1 MKLIKKHTKYE
12 STVTRGKNK
21 LNEKRFNSKVVWLEL
36 VKGRVDTQWCFDVKL
51 VLIPRQ
57 CIPRL
62 SVTQIFPLWCFIYA
76 KGIQNFKAIPMS
88 HRQAGTSRWRAK
100 SKSREWDRNENR
112 KYLIPSTFARLHTLS
127 RCHLVSVLGTRNYNL
142 QNTVSRIAFS
152 GFWIHRWH
160 ISTEIHLRPRW

>member
-1 MKLIKKHTKYE
+1 MNKMLLKMKLIKKHTKYE

-62 SVTQIFPLWCFIYA
+62 SVTQIFPL
-76 KGIQNFKAIPMS
+76 
-88 HRQAGTSRWRAK
+88 
-100 SKSREWDRNENR
+100 
-112 KYLIPSTFARLHTLS
+112 
-127 RCHLVSVLGTRNYNL
+127 
-142 QNTVSRIAFS
+142 
-152 GFWIHRWH
+152 
-160 ISTEIHLRPRW
+160 